1 MYKGLTIAFI
11 RTGPGTEPV
20 QMQFGTDGP
29 GVGEEQE
36 VICSAVFLPMT
47 NIRLLVLGDYAS
59 QISGVINTIQTTR
72 VFFGYTQT
80 ISTESHPINSAYT
93 GSDITTEKFDVIII
107 YTNGGMTFNANLG
120 FALNTFIAQGGSLI
134 LGDYSWGNVIP
145 IKNLTYTNTPFVYN
159 GRQTSMTTGTF
170 TAVDH
175 PITSG
180 LGTTLTGIP
189 AASIVQGI
197 STQPRAASI
206 ATFASGSHFI
216 AVQEIDRSRQI
227 GFNMYLPFCI
237 TDATFAKLLT
247 RAIYWSVKLI

>member
-1 MYKGLTIAFI
+1 
-11 RTGPGTEPV
+11 
-20 QMQFGTDGP
+20 MQFGTDGP

-36 VICSAVFLPMT
+36 VVCSAVFIPMT

-59 QISGVINTIQTTR
+59 QINGIINTIQTTR
-72 VFFGYTQT
+72 IFFGYTQT
-80 ISTESHPINSAYT
+80 ISTESYLINPTYT
-93 GSDITTEKFDVIII
+93 GSDITTEKYDVIII

-120 FALNTFIAQGGSLI
+120 FALNTFVAQGGNLI
-134 LGDYSWGNVIP
+134 LGDYSWGNVAP

-170 TAVDH
+170 TAVNH
-175 PITSG
+175 PITTG
-180 LGTTLTGIP
+180 LGNTLTGIP

-227 GFNMYLPFCI
+227 GFNMYLPFCV

>member
-1 MYKGLTIAFI
+1 
-11 RTGPGTEPV
+11 
-20 QMQFGTDGP
+20 MQFGTDGP